1 MKTQKLKIVALA
13 ATGLLLLS
21 GCATAGAE
29 AEPVSGESWSAPAL
43 LTNCKSPKVDP
54 RGCTGPNT
62 PGTYTSLSRSEVTKP
77 WRICSVLPHLK
88 DPTWVGMNY
97 GQATQARQL
106 GVSLTTT
113 DAGGYENVA
122 QQVTQVED
130 CVSSGAN
137 AVLLS
142 AVSNE
147 SLNPAVAKA
156 KKKGVA
162 VVDVG
167 NGVSSA
173 EVDARVL
180 QDYVDM
186 GKMIGTHLASLKKPL
201 KVALLPGP
209 AGAGWTERSRKGF
222 EAAVAGSAVEIVD
235 VKYGDTG
242 KEVQLKLVED
252 TLSANSGI
260 DAIVGT
266 AITMEVAA
274 TLLAEQGKAGD
285 IGLYGTYVTPQ
296 AVELIKRGQARC
308 APSEQSSQIG
318 KISVD
323 LAVRT
328 LEHKPLDKDIQ
339 RYAPEPLLI
348 CGPKEDGYD
357 NTAEFDAT
365 GSFAPQGWSP
375 AFNVEAG
382 K

>member
-1 MKTQKLKIVALA
+1 MKPQKLKTLALSA
-13 ATGLLLLS
+13 VGLLLLS
-21 GCATAGAE
+21 GCATTNAN
-29 AEPVSGESWSAPAL
+29 AEPVTGESWSVPAL
-43 LTNCKSPKVDP
+43 LTDCDSPDVDP

-62 PGTYTSLSRSEVTKP
+62 PGTYTSLSRSDVTEP
-77 WRICSVLPHLK
+77 WRVCSVLPHLK

-97 GQATQARQL
+97 GQTTQARQL

-137 AVLLS
+137 ALLLS

-147 SLNPAVAKA
+147 SLNPAIAKA
-156 KKKGVA
+156 KKQGVA

-167 NGVSSA
+167 NGVSSS

-180 QDYVDM
+180 QDYMDM
-186 GKMIGTHLASLKKPL
+186 GKMIGTHLTSLKKPL

-209 AGAGWTERSRKGF
+209 AGAGWTERSRRGF
-222 EAAVAGSAVEIVD
+222 EAAVEGSLVEVVD

-252 TLSANSGI
+252 TLSANPGI

-274 TLLAEQGKAGD
+274 TLLAEQGKAERV
-285 IGLYGTYVTPQ
+285 GLYGTYVTPQ
-296 AVELIKRGQARC
+296 AVELIKRGQAKC

-323 LAVRT
+323 LVVRA
-328 LEHKPLDKDIQ
+328 LEQKPLDKEIQ

-348 CGPKEDGYD
+348 CGPGEDGFD
-357 NTAEFDAT
+357 NTAKFDAT

-375 AFNVEAG
+375 VFKVEAG
-382 K
+382 Q

>member
-1 MKTQKLKIVALA
+1 MKLQKLAPLALA
-13 ATGLLLLS
+13 AAGLVLLS
-21 GCATAGAE
+21 GCAAGPQAE
-29 AEPVSGESWSAPAL
+29 AVTGESWSVPAL
-43 LTNCKSPKVDP
+43 LTDCNSPKVDP
-54 RGCTGPNT
+54 NGCTGPNT
-62 PGTYTSLSRSEVTKP
+62 PGTYTSLGRSEVTEP

-97 GQATQARQL
+97 GQSTQARQL

-130 CVSSGAN
+130 CVSSGAD

-147 SLNPAVAKA
+147 SLNPAIAKA
-156 KKKGVA
+156 KQQDVA

-167 NGVSSA
+167 NGVSSP
-173 EVDARVL
+173 EVDAHVL
-180 QDYVDM
+180 QDYRDM
-186 GKMIGTHLASLKKPL
+186 GKMVGTHLASLNKPL
-201 KVALLPGP
+201 KIALLPGP
-209 AGAGWTERSRKGF
+209 AGAGWVERTRQGF
-222 EAAVAGSAVEIVD
+222 EEAVAGSSVEVVD

-252 TLSANSGI
+252 TLSANPDI
-260 DAIVGT
+260 DAVVGT
-266 AITMEVAA
+266 AITVEVAA
-274 TLLAEQGKAGD
+274 TLLAEQGKAED
-285 IGLYGTYVTPQ
+285 VDLYGTYATPQ
-296 AVELIKRGQARC
+296 AVEIIKRGQAKC

-328 LEHKPLDKDIQ
+328 LQHTPLDEKIQ

-348 CGPKEDGYD
+348 CGPGEEGFD
-357 NTAEFDAT
+357 NSTKFDAT
-365 GSFAPQGWSP
+365 GSFAPQGFSP
-375 AFNVEAG
+375 EFNVEAD

>member
-1 MKTQKLKIVALA
+1 MKPQMLKSLTLA
-13 ATGLLLLS
+13 AVGLLLLS
-21 GCATAGAE
+21 GCSTGGSNAESATGA
-29 AEPVSGESWSAPAL
+29 SWSAPAL
-43 LTNCKSPKVDP
+43 LTNCGSPTVDP

-62 PGTYTSLSRSEVTKP
+62 SGIYTSLNRSEVTKP

-88 DPTWVGMNY
+88 DSTWVGMNY
-97 GQATQARQL
+97 GQVTQARQL

-147 SLNPAVAKA
+147 SLNPAIDKA
-156 KKKGVA
+156 KKQGVT

-167 NGVSSA
+167 NGVSSP

-186 GKMIGTHLASLKKPL
+186 GKMIGSHLVSLKKPL
-201 KVALLPGP
+201 RVALMPGP

-222 EAAVAGSAVEIVD
+222 EAAIEGSLVKVVD

-252 TLSANSGI
+252 TLSANPNI

-274 TLLAEQGKAGD
+274 TLLAEQGKAAD
-285 IGLYGTYVTPQ
+285 VALYGTYVTPQ
-296 AVELIKRGQARC
+296 AVELIKRGQAKC

-323 LAVRT
+323 LVVRA
-328 LEHKPLDKDIQ
+328 LENKPLNKEIQ

-348 CGPKEDGYD
+348 CGPKEEGFD
-357 NTAEFDAT
+357 NTAKFDPT

-375 AFNVEAG
+375 VFNVEAG